1 MFIDGFGIAGFRSF
15 GTEMVKINDLTK
27 INIFIG
33 KNNSGKSNILRFCEH
48 LSKMSQQ
55 YDGFDTDL
63 DYSRNSSSKQTIEFT
78 IQIKKDSEIRKGDL
92 SSISYLNSTPEY
104 KNSIWFNFS
113 KKFTSKNLEDNS
125 EEIIKKISARYRIN
139 NSSIMTG
146 ENNKI
151 KTFNGLAKELI
162 DNIYEKF
169 IFKFYQIEAFRQ
181 ITSEKSD
188 SILNGKGLIK
198 ELRNLQSPTFK
209 NRDKNKQK
217 FKKINDFLK
226 DLLGEKDAFF
236 EIPAEEDEILVSIKD
251 KVLPLDSLG
260 TGIHELIILAS
271 AVTIYED
278 AVFCIEEPE
287 IHLHPILQKKFV
299 RYLKNTNNQ
308 YFITTHSNAFFDT
321 FDTEDINIYH
331 CYLDE
336 TEHTN
341 CELVTDL
348 PQKRNILSDLGY
360 KASDI
365 LQANCV
371 IWVEG
376 PSDRV
381 YINHW
386 IKDKDCTLEEGL
398 HYSIMFYGGRLL
410 SHLAYT
416 NEDTNEEEIENFIQL
431 SKLNHNSAIVIDSDK
446 KEDSDDINKTKKR
459 LKEDFEKNKLLT
471 WITNGREIE
480 NYIPEELYN
489 KARKKVHPKKD
500 LTDINWRQY
509 EKLSDDI
516 NKVSVARKIAESSVD
531 YSILDL
537 DEKIT
542 ELVEFIQKCNN

>member
-1 MFIDGFGIAGFRSF
+1 
-15 GTEMVKINDLTK
+15 
-27 INIFIG
+27 
-33 KNNSGKSNILRFCEH
+33 
-48 LSKMSQQ
+48 
-55 YDGFDTDL
+55 
-63 DYSRNSSSKQTIEFT
+63 
-78 IQIKKDSEIRKGDL
+78 
-92 SSISYLNSTPEY
+92 
-104 KNSIWFNFS
+104 
-113 KKFTSKNLEDNS
+113 
-125 EEIIKKISARYRIN
+125 
-139 NSSIMTG
+139 
-146 ENNKI
+146 
-151 KTFNGLAKELI
+151 
-162 DNIYEKF
+162 
-169 IFKFYQIEAFRQ
+169 
-181 ITSEKSD
+181 
-188 SILNGKGLIK
+188 
-198 ELRNLQSPTFK
+198 
-209 NRDKNKQK
+209 
-217 FKKINDFLK
+217 
-226 DLLGEKDAFF
+226 
-236 EIPAEEDEILVSIKD
+236 
-251 KVLPLDSLG
+251 
-260 TGIHELIILAS
+260 
-271 AVTIYED
+271 
-278 AVFCIEEPE
+278 
-287 IHLHPILQKKFV
+287 
-299 RYLKNTNNQ
+299 
-308 YFITTHSNAFFDT
+308 
-321 FDTEDINIYH
+321 
-331 CYLDE
+331 
-336 TEHTN
+336 
-341 CELVTDL
+341 L